1 MMTPLT
7 RSASLP
13 THVVSAEQWYVHI
26 RRSQGEGLL
35 TQAVGQVWA
44 MDQRDQGED
53 NGLAPATGVTTGQQK
68 DASQMSG
75 DLAAGISCYT
85 TDCGATC
92 KKGTNKVTQM
102 NGQPGKL
109 STNDRCPTNSYR
121 TLCCQDGTTLGICKW
136 RGYRGLGLSCM
147 GGCDDGETEVVQ
159 DTNNHSGSGDQTCT
173 GGIQS
178 YCCKGF
184 KSAPTKEE
192 LEEKAKQAAADAAE
206 AAAEQAALDIAAK
219 AFCRI
224 AIPALLAPLEALESL
239 IPIIGE
245 IAPPVL
251 PPALYLI

>member
-1 MMTPLT
+1 
-7 RSASLP
+7 
-13 THVVSAEQWYVHI
+13 
-26 RRSQGEGLL
+26 
-35 TQAVGQVWA
+35 

-68 DASQMSG
+68 DASQMSQ

-92 KKGTNKVTQM
+92 KKGTNKVTEM

-109 STNDRCPTNSYR
+109 STADRCPTNKYR
-121 TLCCQDGTTLGICKW
+121 SLCCEDGTLMGVCKW

-147 GGCDDGETEVVQ
+147 GGCDDEETEVVQ
-159 DTNNHSGSGDQTCT
+159 DTNNHGKSGDQTCT

-192 LEEKAKQAAADAAE
+192 LEELAKEKAEEAAE
-206 AAAEQAALDIAAK
+206 EAAEQAALDIAAK

-224 AIPALLAPLEALESL
+224 AIPALLAPLEALEAL
-239 IPIIGE
+239 IPIVGNNTT
-245 IAPPVL
+245 PRPLVTSGS
-251 PPALYLI
+251 ALT